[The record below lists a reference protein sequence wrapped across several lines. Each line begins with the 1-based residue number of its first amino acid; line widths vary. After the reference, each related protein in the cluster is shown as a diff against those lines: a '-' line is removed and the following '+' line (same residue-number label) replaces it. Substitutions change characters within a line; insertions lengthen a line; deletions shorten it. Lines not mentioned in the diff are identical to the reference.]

1 MQKVRML
8 ETIRAKQGWLREGH
22 EYDVEDRIVESL
34 IREGLVELVLED
46 KAIHESPEKAVVR
59 RRRKK

>member
-1 MQKVRML
+1 ML

-22 EYDVEDRIVESL
+22 EYEIDDHVVDSL

-46 KAIHESPEKAVVR
+46 KAIHEAPEKAVVK
-59 RRRKK
+59 RRRK